1 MLIFNF
7 SLLIKN
13 NISTGEIIRIL
24 AESYEIDVFE
34 GKDELIKLI
43 NDFHNN
49 TRQWVLKGHTPAE
62 VHVQRFNYL

>member
-49 TRQWVLKGHTPAE
+49 TRMWLLKGHTPAE
-62 VHVQRFNYL
+62 VYASQRR